1 LSGASYNNAID
12 DHRKVLVHEQ
22 NVGRILGN
30 VGGSVNRYASIC
42 LSQGNSIVNAIS
54 KHPHNFSLNLQAI
67 NDLPLL
73 DRRQFG
79 ENFAV
84 FDHFVKIICVFQF
97 CQLGACNGF
106 GDFIRLLDKI
116 KVTADFQSNTQIV
129 ALSNGRVSNCSVDIV
144 SKNWN
149 IVSYSIQIVSRQ
161 LVQLYWGKLEDGQK
175 QEEIIP

>member
-1 LSGASYNNAID
+1 
-12 DHRKVLVHEQ
+12 
-22 NVGRILGN
+22 
-30 VGGSVNRYASIC
+30 
-42 LSQGNSIVNAIS
+42 
-54 KHPHNFSLNLQAI
+54 
-67 NDLPLL
+67 
-73 DRRQFG
+73 
-79 ENFAV
+79 V

-106 GDFIRLLDKI
+106 GDFIHLLDKI